1 MKVAVC
7 VKQIPD
13 PADPGAIDPETKTL
27 NRDVK
32 LILDESDSYGVE
44 MALQLVGD
52 DGEVVLISMVPN
64 NERNGLNNALAMG
77 ADSAILVSDDALSGS
92 DALSTAKV
100 LAAAI
105 QRTEPDLVLAATES
119 SDGYTGTVPEQVAEL
134 LGLPSVTFA
143 KEVTVDSGNV
153 AVKRQT
159 EDGYDEVDCPLPA
172 LVSVTAGVVEPRY
185 PSFKGIMAA
194 KSGVNTKKEQKPKP
208 KPTTKKPTTE
218 AKDKNEIA
226 LSQIKTNQY
235 QPRLSFDEKK
245 LQELAESIKKHGVV
259 QPILVREADKG
270 YELIAG
276 ERRMRASKLAGLK
289 KIPAVIAKVS
299 NTQSL
304 EIAILENVQRED
316 LNPLEVSKGYQR
328 LKNEFGY
335 TQEQVAKSVG
345 KPRSS
350 IANSLRLLS
359 LSPKAQTELE
369 KGTISEG
376 HAKVLLGTDPAKAE
390 ALLERI
396 LAEKLSVRDLE
407 KLSQPTK
414 TTYNKTQKTR
424 DELNLESALSSKLG
438 SKVTIEDQKG
448 KGKMVIKY
456 YSYDELDGIIEK
468 FSN

>member
-1 MKVAVC
+1 MPK
-7 VKQIPD
+7 
-13 PADPGAIDPETKTL
+13 KTSL
-27 NRDVK
+27 NK
-32 LILDESDSYGVE
+32 G
-44 MALQLVGD
+44 LQ
-52 DGEVVLISMVPN
+52 
-64 NERNGLNNALAMG
+64 A
-77 ADSAILVSDDALSGS
+77 
-92 DALSTAKV
+92 
-100 LAAAI
+100 
-105 QRTEPDLVLAATES
+105 
-119 SDGYTGTVPEQVAEL
+119 L
-134 LGLPSVTFA
+134 LG
-143 KEVTVDSGNV
+143 DV
-153 AVKRQT
+153 ASPKT
-159 EDGYDEVDCPLPA
+159 
-172 LVSVTAGVVEPRY
+172 T
-185 PSFKGIMAA
+185 
-194 KSGVNTKKEQKPKP
+194 KPKP
-208 KPTTKKPTTE
+208 KTTTKKPTPE